1 MNQIDFRLNR
11 QLWMF
16 LAVAEEEH
24 FGRAAER
31 LGMTQ
36 PPLSEHIKTLE
47 TALGVALFDR
57 SRRGTRLTPAGLALL
72 PAVRRFADQ
81 ASDLERTIR
90 EIATGQSGV
99 LNVGAITSAMT
110 DIIPQW
116 LQNLRQTIPQLTVSI
131 HEIDSA
137 EAAPGL
143 LSGALDMAF
152 FRLDGAPGAGLDG
165 FPVTYDR
172 LWVALPADH
181 PLAEA
186 GEIPLAEIADSPMV
200 MSSRK
205 VSPVYFDS
213 IVSACRKHGLS
224 PRILH
229 EVRSISSQLAYVSC
243 GQGLALVPGCMKRL
257 APENVR
263 VVPLA
268 EDISI
273 VTTAVAWCAGKHA
286 PMTDQAINV
295 LRNLMSA
302 APFRR
307 AEGATGARAARHV
320 CPGRCL

>member
-1 MNQIDFRLNR
+1 MKQVDFRLNR

-47 TALGVALFDR
+47 MTLGVALFDR
-57 SRRGTRLTPAGLALL
+57 SRRGTRLTAAGTALL

-81 ASDLERTIR
+81 AADLERTVK
-90 EIATGQSGV
+90 EVALGQSGI

-116 LQNLRQTIPQLTVSI
+116 MHRLREDIPHLTVSI
-131 HEIDSA
+131 HEIDSV

-143 LSGALDMAF
+143 HSGALDLAF
-152 FRLDGAPGAGLDG
+152 YRLDGSPGDGLDG
-165 FPVTYDR
+165 FPVTYDN
-172 LWVALPADH
+172 LWVAMPADH
-181 PLAEA
+181 DQASAARISLSSIVEAPL
-186 GEIPLAEIADSPMV
+186 V
-200 MSSRK
+200 MSSRS

-213 IVSACRKHGLS
+213 IVAACRRNGLM

-229 EVRSISSQLAYVSC
+229 EVRSIASQLAYVSC
-243 GQGLALVPGCMKRL
+243 GQGLALVPGSMKRL

-263 VVPLA
+263 VIPLV
-268 EDISI
+268 EDIAI
-273 VTTAVAWCAGKHA
+273 VTTAVAWPANAHA
-286 PMTDQAINV
+286 PMRDRSLDV
-295 LRNLMSA
+295 LRRLISGDA
-302 APFRR
+302 KA
-307 AEGATGARAARHV
+307 
-320 CPGRCL
+320 

>member
-1 MNQIDFRLNR
+1 MQVDFRLNR

-16 LAVAEEEH
+16 LAVAEEGH

-47 TALGVALFDR
+47 AALGVTLFDR
-57 SRRGTRLTPAGLALL
+57 SRRGTKLTAAGVALL
-72 PAVRRFADQ
+72 PAARKFMDQ
-81 ASDLERTIR
+81 VADLERTVR
-90 EIATGQSGV
+90 EVAAGQSGI

-116 LQNLRQTIPQLTVSI
+116 MCSLREALPHLTVSI
-131 HEIDSA
+131 HEIDSV

-143 LSGALDMAF
+143 ISGALDMAF
-152 FRLDGAPGAGLDG
+152 YRLDGAPGDGLDA
-165 FPVTYDR
+165 FPVTFDK
-172 LWVALPADH
+172 LWVAMPADH
-181 PLAEA
+181 PDAGAEQV
-186 GEIPLAEIADSPMV
+186 PLSDIADSPLV

-213 IVSACRKHGLS
+213 IVSACRLHGLS

-243 GQGLALVPGCMKRL
+243 GQGLALVPGSMRRL

-263 VVPLA
+263 VAPLA

-273 VTTAVAWCAGKHA
+273 VTTAVAWPANRHA
-286 PMTDQAINV
+286 PMTDQAVDV
-295 LRNLMSA
+295 LRSLMSEEYQA
-302 APFRR
+302 S
-307 AEGATGARAARHV
+307 EHES
-320 CPGRCL
+320 

>member
-1 MNQIDFRLNR
+1 MKPVDFRLNR

-47 TALGVALFDR
+47 STLGVSLFDR
-57 SRRGTRLTPAGLALL
+57 SRRGTRLTAAGTALL

-81 ASDLERTIR
+81 AADLERTVK
-90 EIATGQSGV
+90 EVALGQSGI

-116 LQNLRQTIPQLTVSI
+116 MRSLRREIPYLTVSI

-143 LSGALDMAF
+143 RSGALDLAF
-152 FRLDGAPGAGLDG
+152 YRLDGSPGEGLDG
-165 FPVTYDR
+165 FPVTVDK

-181 PLAEA
+181 PRA
-186 GEIPLAEIADSPMV
+186 GAAGISLSSIADAPLV

-213 IVSACRKHGLS
+213 IVAACRRHGLN

-243 GQGLALVPGCMKRL
+243 GQGLALVPGSMKRL

-263 VVPLA
+263 LVPLD
-268 EDISI
+268 EDIAI
-273 VTTAVAWCAGKHA
+273 VTTAVAWPAHAHA
-286 PMTDQAINV
+286 PMTDQAVDV
-295 LRNLMSA
+295 LRKLMS
-302 APFRR
+302 RDR
-307 AEGATGARAARHV
+307 QTRKHTG
-320 CPGRCL
+320 G